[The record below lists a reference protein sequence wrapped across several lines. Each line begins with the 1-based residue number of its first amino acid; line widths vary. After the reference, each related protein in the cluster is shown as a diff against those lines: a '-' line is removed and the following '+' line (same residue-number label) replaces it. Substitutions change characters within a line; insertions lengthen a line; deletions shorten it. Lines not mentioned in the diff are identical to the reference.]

1 MRGNP
6 PVNVQKRG
14 EEMRPVY
21 LPGLAK
27 EPLTYQRRPQ
37 SESDS
42 SWRWTNPGPLQRDE
56 IWILK
61 SKTLRHCNANEIIT
75 QCLSGNRG
83 TAAFLLNREI
93 PGLRVRNIV
102 PPEALTVNFTDKEL
116 VKVKSGSGLLPH
128 VGTWAHPK
136 GAIFYAA
143 GLTGKL
149 HKNVRVDIRKT
160 LTELGY
166 QPAEYSAR
174 YTDAACWRR

>member
-1 MRGNP
+1 MSRSAG
-6 PVNVQKRG
+6 KRCV
-14 EEMRPVY
+14 RFWTY

-61 SKTLRHCNANEIIT
+61 SKTLRHCNANEIMT
-75 QCLSGNRG
+75 QRLSGNRG
-83 TAAFLLNREI
+83 TAAFLLNREN
-93 PGLRVRNIV
+93 PGLRVHNIV

-116 VKVKSGSGLLPH
+116 VKVQSGSGLLPQ

-136 GAIFYAA
+136 VAIFYARWADREAPQEREGRHSQDAHRA
-143 GLTGKL
+143 GIPTG
-149 HKNVRVDIRKT
+149 
-160 LTELGY
+160 
-166 QPAEYSAR
+166 
-174 YTDAACWRR
+174 